1 MKMGGG
7 DELNSILENLQK
19 LESKIDFNF
28 LFSLIEEQISHS
40 KALVEE
46 SQNKKIEQDFN
57 TFKDFSKTIQ
67 ELLQTLPTP
76 PQNGWKRVKI
86 KDVGLL
92 SAGGDKPKE
101 FSEIKTQKFSIP
113 VYANAVENKGLYGW
127 TIKPTITQKA
137 LTISARG
144 TIGYAVAR
152 FEPFVPIVRLITLIP
167 KEKMLN
173 LKFAE
178 ILINNSEIK
187 NSGSNIPQLTIP
199 EFSNYQIPLPPLE
212 IQEKIAQSI
221 ELVEQQIDFLNL
233 KLEFLEKEKEK
244 ILQKYLFS

>member
-1 MKMGGG
+1 MKMGG
-7 DELNSILENLQK
+7 DELNSVLENLKK
-19 LESKIDFNF
+19 LESQLDFNR
-28 LFSLIEEQISHS
+28 LLSLIEEQVSHS
-40 KALVEE
+40 EVLVEE
-46 SQNKKIEQDFN
+46 SQNKEREQDFD
-57 TFKDFSKTIQ
+57 TFQDFSKTIQ

-92 SAGGDKPKE
+92 SVGGDKPKE

-127 TIKPTITQKA
+127 TTKPIVTQKA

-152 FEPFVPIVRLITLIP
+152 FEPFVPIVRLIVLTP
-167 KEKMLN
+167 NEKILN

-178 ILINNSEIK
+178 ALINNSEIK
-187 NSGSNIPQLTIP
+187 NSGSNIP
-199 EFSNYQIPLPPLE
+199 
-212 IQEKIAQSI
+212 
-221 ELVEQQIDFLNL
+221 
-233 KLEFLEKEKEK
+233 
-244 ILQKYLFS
+244 